1 MELKKRIEG
10 AILGAIIGDCVAN
23 PYLFMKAEALQKERN
38 DIGWEIH
45 DMSDESQL
53 LILGLETIH
62 ARGIQYNSLIRAYQ
76 TWVHTRPSD
85 VDHIMCQVFG
95 HSGKLRSGLLWN
107 QAIENDVGNLNS
119 ASLLVRQIPI
129 VLSLWR
135 TKDESKLLETIDN
148 VTRLTHADERTRE
161 ICRMYALTLAMLLRG
176 ASRLNIWDALQA
188 KIRFSS
194 THTCIVNSYYYPP
207 CLDSIDYSANHV
219 TFQRVLYDLWHSNN
233 FVSSIRSCILS
244 GGGTDMNASA
254 LGAILGALWGRDG
267 LPMPWVDELYGK
279 YDAYIDHILKEARRI
294 ARHAKTDSPHLKPKP
309 IPCKT
314 LKTKRHTL
322 SSTSSTHLPS
332 IESPRTSKSIH
343 AIPHPC
349 TSASTFSMP
358 NHTIS

>member
-1 MELKKRIEG
+1 MELKKRVEG

-23 PYLFMKAEALQKERN
+23 PYLFMKAEALQNQRN
-38 DIGWEIH
+38 DIGWKVH

-62 ARGIQYNSLIRAYQ
+62 TRGIQYDSLIRAYQ
-76 TWVHTRPSD
+76 SWVHTRPSD
-85 VDHIMCQVFG
+85 VDHVMCQVFG
-95 HSGKLRSGLLWN
+95 HSGKLKSGLLWN
-107 QAIENDVGNLNS
+107 RALENDVGNLNS

-135 TKDESKLLETIDN
+135 AKDEARLLETIDN

-188 KIRFSS
+188 NIRFSS

-254 LGAILGALWGRDG
+254 VGAILGALWGRDG
-267 LPMPWVDELYGK
+267 LPMPWMDELYHK
-279 YDAYIDHILKEARRI
+279 YDEYIDHILKEARKI
-294 ARHAKTDSPHLKPKP
+294 ARHIKNDSMRPHPKP
-309 IPCKT
+309 IRCQS
-314 LKTKRHTL
+314 LRTKRHNHTPF
-322 SSTSSTHLPS
+322 SPSQTSSSPYLRTMKVIRAVPQPVSPS
-332 IESPRTSKSIH
+332 DPLVRHDNT
-343 AIPHPC
+343 P
-349 TSASTFSMP
+349 
-358 NHTIS
+358 